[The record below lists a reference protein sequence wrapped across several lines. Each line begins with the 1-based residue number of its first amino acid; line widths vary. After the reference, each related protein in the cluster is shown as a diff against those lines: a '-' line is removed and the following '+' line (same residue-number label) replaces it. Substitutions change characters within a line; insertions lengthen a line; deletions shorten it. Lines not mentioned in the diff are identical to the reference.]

1 MFLRTAFELLVS
13 SKHHNMDGLVGKASS
28 RSCVWILRECIHW
41 SKQIISILGYRY
53 SYLDAFWF
61 VITGMFCG
69 VLQPHLFW
77 TTRVLIALFP
87 AASALSHEDPTQAEP
102 REAASPRPCR
112 CTARARMSH
121 GNSSSCLFPPPLT
134 SPSTPSRSV
143 CFCCWFSRR
152 DQPSSV
158 SLTRYLPEASVF
170 AAFSFCQILLGLKTG
185 NLFCKWQTY

>member
-1 MFLRTAFELLVS
+1 
-13 SKHHNMDGLVGKASS
+13 
-28 RSCVWILRECIHW
+28 
-41 SKQIISILGYRY
+41 
-53 SYLDAFWF
+53 
-61 VITGMFCG
+61 MFCG

-77 TTRVLIALFP
+77 TTRVLIGLFP
-87 AASALSHEDPTQAEP
+87 AASALSHEDPTPAEP

-152 DQPSSV
+152 DNPPLSLSPAIFRRHQCPRLSHFVRSCWV
-158 SLTRYLPEASVF
+158 SKQEICF
-170 AAFSFCQILLGLKTG
+170 ANGRRIKGEIGFDSA
-185 NLFCKWQTY
+185 

>member
-1 MFLRTAFELLVS
+1 MCLNPQGMHPLIKTDHFYL
-13 SKHHNMDGLVGKASS
+13 
-28 RSCVWILRECIHW
+28 I
-41 SKQIISILGYRY
+41 GYRY
-53 SYLDAFWF
+53 SCLDAFWF

-77 TTRVLIALFP
+77 TARVLIGP
-87 AASALSHEDPTQAEP
+87 VPRHISAEP
-102 REAASPRPCR
+102 WRPHASWTQRSGIPS
-112 CTARARMSH
+112 TARARMSH
-121 GNSSSCLFPPPLT
+121 GNSSSCLFPMPLT

-158 SLTRYLPEASVF
+158 SLTHYLPEASVF